1 MSHFVEQ
8 VQDTVRTARA
18 IRISGAS
25 SKIARQEAAGS
36 ATLDMRP
43 HSGVID
49 YQPSEFIIQARAGTP
64 VRDVA
69 ELLASHGQ
77 YLPFD
82 PMLVDAGATLGG
94 TVAANASGPERFRYG
109 GVRDF
114 IIGCHFIDGA
124 GEHLSGGGKVVKNAA
139 GFDYPKLFVGSFG
152 TLGIL
157 IDVCF
162 KVFPKPE
169 VYNTLFLAHASVA
182 SGVDAMLKLAG
193 APLDI
198 HALELAATASGFQLE
213 ARVGG
218 LRDGIRARMDRVR
231 AIAGGGEIVEGA
243 AESDHWRRV
252 RELAWLGSDENAV
265 KLPMTPRQI
274 AGVDRHLQTGQ
285 ARRYGAGGNAAW
297 ISLPGHAHEHMQ
309 KLCQAEGLSGV
320 TFCASENARGAR
332 FGEWPANPF
341 AERVRRVLD
350 PHRKFSDA
358 SPL

>member
-1 MSHFVEQ
+1 MTHFVEQ
-8 VQDTVRTARA
+8 IQDTVRAA
-18 IRISGAS
+18 SALRITG
-25 SKIARQEAAGS
+25 AGS
-36 ATLDMRP
+36 KAARTASADVATLDMRA

-49 YQPSEFIIQARAGTP
+49 YQPGEFIIQARAGTP

-69 ELLASHGQ
+69 DLLASHGQ

-114 IIGCHFIDGA
+114 IIGCHFIDGT
-124 GEHLSGGGKVVKNAA
+124 GERLSGGGKVVKNAA

-162 KVFPKPE
+162 KVFPQPE
-169 VYNTLFLAHASVA
+169 VYNTLFQAHESVA
-182 SGVDAMLKLAG
+182 SGVYAMLKLAG

-198 HALELAATASGFQLE
+198 HALELASTESGFRLE

-218 LRDGIRARMDRVR
+218 LRGGIGARMDRVR
-231 AIAGGGEIVEGA
+231 AIAGGGDIVDGA
-243 AESDHWRRV
+243 AESDHWRHV
-252 RELAWLGSDENAV
+252 RELAWLSRGECAV
-265 KLPMTPRQI
+265 KLPITPHQM
-274 AGVDRHLQTGQ
+274 AALDRRLQTGQ
-285 ARRYGAGGNAAW
+285 ARRYGAGGNVAW
-297 ISLPGHAHEHMQ
+297 ISLPGHAHDRMHL
-309 KLCQAEGLSGV
+309 LCKAEGLGGV
-320 TFCASENARGAR
+320 TFGAAENAHNAR

-350 PHRKFSDA
+350 PHRKFADA
-358 SPL
+358 SPP